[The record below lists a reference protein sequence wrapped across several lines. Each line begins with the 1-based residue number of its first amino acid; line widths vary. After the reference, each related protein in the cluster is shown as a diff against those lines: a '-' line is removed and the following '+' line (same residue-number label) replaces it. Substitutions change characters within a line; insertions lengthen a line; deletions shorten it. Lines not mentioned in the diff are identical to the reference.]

1 MTEEVSTPEADELSP
16 SHHDSNHS
24 LMTPPSLK
32 TIGIGLAIAAALGW
46 AINTFPLFKFEIPE
60 ELMQVNMYSP
70 PAEQA
75 RLKIESDKVY
85 WRNGLMHYALIGLAF
100 GIVPPLVGGIAGRGP
115 SLVISTVL
123 GLISGLLGF
132 TLALYLRRF
141 CDSGIELP
149 GIGPLGG
156 MVADVLVFGL
166 LGVMISLPV
175 LAFLFGS
182 NHAETRAKAMTLP
195 LGGLLAGLV
204 FPIIGSMA
212 FPTQS
217 TRDIPLLHAG
227 LLAIW
232 LAFLALFLTL
242 IFRVA
247 GEKKK

>member
-1 MTEEVSTPEADELSP
+1 MTEEAANHEVDEISTPHEP
-16 SHHDSNHS
+16 HHS
-24 LMTPPSLK
+24 LVTPPSLK

-70 PAEQA
+70 PAEQE
-75 RLKIESDKVY
+75 RFKIESDKAY

-100 GIVPPLVGGIAGRGP
+100 GIVPPLVGGVAGRGR

-123 GLISGLLGF
+123 GLIAGLLGF
-132 TLALYLRRF
+132 TLAIYLRRF

-149 GIGPLGG
+149 GVGPLGG
-156 MVADVLVFGL
+156 MIADVLVFGL

-175 LAFLFGS
+175 LVHLFGS
-182 NHAETRAKAMTLP
+182 GHSETRSKAMALP
-195 LGGLLAGLV
+195 LGGILAGLV
-204 FPIIGSMA
+204 FPIIGSMI

-217 TRDIPLLHAG
+217 TRDIPILHAG
-227 LLAIW
+227 MLAIW
-232 LAFLALFLTL
+232 LAFVAVFLTL
-242 IFRVA
+242 LFHMA